1 MFSIIINL
9 IVYIWYSHLREFR
22 VLSNE
27 RKRRFFELF
36 YFILLFLFFSMAG
49 ICKFGEKFLSI
60 FNVWHR
66 VSCLSS
72 EFSIV
77 SRRHVKW
84 KSWERRRN
92 RNFCRVEIF
101 TFAFCANWPTGY
113 DFQVCFSLSVL
124 PNFIHS
130 RKRSVVKI
138 FFFFPKGK
146 EKVIC
151 RFHKNF
157 PLENY
162 KQILL
167 RVYVQLRLKVIA

>member
-1 MFSIIINL
+1 MLIINL
-9 IVYIWYSHLREFR
+9 IVYIWHSHLREFR

-36 YFILLFLFFSMAG
+36 YFILLFLFF
-49 ICKFGEKFLSI
+49 
-60 FNVWHR
+60 FNGRNMQIRRKVLVDFQCLTSR
-66 VSCLSS
+66 FVFTLSS

-138 FFFFPKGK
+138 FFFFFQR
-146 EKVIC
+146 EKRKSSADFIKIFRSRIIN
-151 RFHKNF
+151 RF
-157 PLENY
+157 Y
-162 KQILL
+162 
-167 RVYVQLRLKVIA
+167 

>member
-1 MFSIIINL
+1 MQI
-9 IVYIWYSHLREFR
+9 RR
-22 VLSNE
+22 KVLVDFQCLTS
-27 RKRRFFELF
+27 RFVFT
-36 YFILLFLFFSMAG
+36 
-49 ICKFGEKFLSI
+49 
-60 FNVWHR
+60 
-66 VSCLSS
+66 LSS

-84 KSWERRRN
+84 KSWKRRRN

-138 FFFFPKGK
+138 FFFFFPKGK